1 MTICLMPSQTIQS
14 LNSLRKA
21 PRKVSFRS
29 PKQTLFPHTWFGNST
44 MSKGLVTLSRV
55 IEIIEASAEAAAT
68 MKETT
73 TNVKEAT
80 TAMAE
85 ADTTEIIASQEI
97 ASCEVILGDITEEE
111 TIGEITIFN

>member
-1 MTICLMPSQTIQS
+1 
-14 LNSLRKA
+14 
-21 PRKVSFRS
+21 
-29 PKQTLFPHTWFGNST
+29 

-73 TNVKEAT
+73 TNVEEAT